1 MKHIAIFRLMQCF
14 TDVCCSKITDLFFSL
29 FFLNIFLLLLARIFE
44 MKFSKKY
51 LNCLYFRR
59 IQINPHLNV
68 FGSLMRLVNSSNYIV
83 KYHGSYFSGI
93 TNTLWLIL
101 EYCASGSIIDLM
113 LAMNRTYT
121 EIEIA
126 TIIKMVLKGL
136 IIIHE
141 KNLIHHDFK
150 GANILLS

>member
-1 MKHIAIFRLMQCF
+1 
-14 TDVCCSKITDLFFSL
+14 
-29 FFLNIFLLLLARIFE
+29 
-44 MKFSKKY
+44 
-51 LNCLYFRR
+51 
-59 IQINPHLNV
+59 
-68 FGSLMRLVNSSNYIV
+68 MRLVNSSNYIV

-141 KNLIHHDFK
+141 KNLIHPDIK
-150 GANILLS
+150 GANILLSGTSTKSS

>member
-1 MKHIAIFRLMQCF
+1 
-14 TDVCCSKITDLFFSL
+14 
-29 FFLNIFLLLLARIFE
+29 
-44 MKFSKKY
+44 
-51 LNCLYFRR
+51 
-59 IQINPHLNV
+59 
-68 FGSLMRLVNSSNYIV
+68 MRFVNSSNYIV
-83 KYHGSYFSGI
+83 KYLCSYFSRI

-141 KNLIHHDFK
+141 KNLIHRDAK
-150 GANILLS
+150 GSNILLSGSSMKSS